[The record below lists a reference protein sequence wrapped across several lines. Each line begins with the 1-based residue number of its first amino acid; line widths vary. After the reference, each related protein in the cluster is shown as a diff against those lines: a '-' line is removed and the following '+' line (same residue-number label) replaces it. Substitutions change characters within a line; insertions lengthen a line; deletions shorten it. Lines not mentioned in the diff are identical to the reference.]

1 MNLGHERATTAA
13 CSLSRRERGGVR
25 GYKPSKDPTP
35 LTPTLSTTELGYT
48 RVRSLNDVAEV
59 GNIRLRLGRGSIAV
73 PRSKSVL
80 TYVAAAMIVM
90 GTSLWSAPARAAEE
104 LRVGVSIPAA
114 VAFVPLQVGID
125 RGIFAKHDLV
135 IKRSDLGGAARAHQA
150 LAAGSLDIVVAGG
163 PDLSL
168 VAKGQHARAVGVIT
182 VAPRQTTLI
191 VRNDNPMKTPV
202 ELKDKRVGISTA
214 GGLSEW
220 VVRQLSRKLGLGQ
233 QGITPVALGRDEA
246 QVAALRAGQIDA
258 TVMDF
263 ASGLRLD
270 ELGVGRI
277 FLKVSDYV
285 PKMIAQAVYA
295 GNDVIAKRP
304 QAARAFLS
312 GWYETVALMRADRA
326 ATIPIAARQM
336 DVSAAV
342 AGKVYDELIDNYSRD
357 GRFDE
362 EGLRV
367 LVDSLVEMG
376 ALKSADVKAFYTEDY
391 LPAR

>member
-25 GYKPSKDPTP
+25 GYKLSINPTP
-35 LTPTLSTTELGYT
+35 LTPTLSP
-48 RVRSLNDVAEV
+48 
-59 GNIRLRLGRGSIAV
+59 LGRGSSAV
-73 PRSKSVL
+73 PQGKSAL
-80 TYVAAAMIVM
+80 TRLAAIALAVVTI
-90 GTSLWSAPARAAEE
+90 LLPASASAVEE

-125 RGIFAKHDLV
+125 RGIFAKHNLV

-150 LAAGSLDIVVAGG
+150 LAANSLDIVVAGG

-191 VRNDNPMKTPV
+191 VRNDNPMKAAT

-233 QGITPVALGRDEA
+233 QGITAVALGRDEA

-285 PKMIAQAVYA
+285 PRMIAQAVYA

-304 QAARAFLS
+304 QAVRAFLS
-312 GWYETVALMRADRA
+312 GWYETVAFMHADRA

-336 DVSAAV
+336 DVSAGV
-342 AGKVYDELIDNYSRD
+342 AGKVYDELIDNYSSN

-376 ALKSADVKAFYTEDY
+376 ALKSADVKAFYTEEY
-391 LPAR
+391 LPR

>member
-1 MNLGHERATTAA
+1 MPINRLFHAGLVFVA
-13 CSLSRRERGGVR
+13 LVL
-25 GYKPSKDPTP
+25 PTGA
-35 LTPTLSTTELGYT
+35 S
-48 RVRSLNDVAEV
+48 
-59 GNIRLRLGRGSIAV
+59 
-73 PRSKSVL
+73 
-80 TYVAAAMIVM
+80 
-90 GTSLWSAPARAAEE
+90 AAEE

-125 RGIFAKHDLV
+125 RGFFARHGLD

-191 VRNDNPMKTPV
+191 VRNDNPMTTPA
-202 ELKDKRVGISTA
+202 ELKGKRVGISTA

-220 VVRQLSRKLGLGQ
+220 VVRQLSRQLGFGP
-233 QGITPVALGRDEA
+233 QGIVAVALGRDDA
-246 QVAALRAGQIDA
+246 QVAALRTGQIDA

-263 ASGLRLD
+263 ASGLRLE

-277 FLKVSDYV
+277 FLKVHDYV

-304 QAARAFLS
+304 QTVRAFLV
-312 GWYETVALMRADRA
+312 GWYDAVAFMRADKA

-336 DVSAAV
+336 DVSPVV

-357 GRFDE
+357 GRFE
-362 EGLRV
+362 PEGLRV

-376 ALKSADVKAFYTEDY
+376 ALKSADVRALYTEDY
-391 LPAR
+391 LPVR

>member
-1 MNLGHERATTAA
+1 
-13 CSLSRRERGGVR
+13 
-25 GYKPSKDPTP
+25 
-35 LTPTLSTTELGYT
+35 
-48 RVRSLNDVAEV
+48 
-59 GNIRLRLGRGSIAV
+59 
-73 PRSKSVL
+73 SVL
-80 TYVAAAMIVM
+80 NILAAMMLVM
-90 GTSLWSAPARAAEE
+90 CTSLMPATAAEE

-114 VAFVPLQVGID
+114 IAFVPLQVGID

-135 IKRSDLGGAARAHQA
+135 LKRSDLGGAARAHQA
-150 LAAGSLDIVVAGG
+150 LAPGRLAHLVAGRAHEGLAAGSLDIVVAGG

-168 VAKGQHARAVGVIT
+168 VAKGQHALAVGVIT

-191 VRNDNPMKTPV
+191 VRNDNPMKAPA
-202 ELKDKRVGISTA
+202 ELRGKRVGISTA

-220 VVRQLSRKLGLGQ
+220 VVRQLSRQLGFGAS
-233 QGITPVALGRDEA
+233 GITAVALGRDEA

-263 ASGLRLD
+263 ASGLRLE

-295 GNDVIAKRP
+295 GNDVIVKRP
-304 QAARAFLS
+304 QAVRAFLS
-312 GWYETVALMRADRA
+312 GWYETVAFMHADKG

-336 DVSAAV
+336 DVSSRV

-357 GRFDE
+357 GRF
-362 EGLRV
+362 
-367 LVDSLVEMG
+367 
-376 ALKSADVKAFYTEDY
+376 
-391 LPAR
+391 

>member
-1 MNLGHERATTAA
+1 M
-13 CSLSRRERGGVR
+13 
-25 GYKPSKDPTP
+25 
-35 LTPTLSTTELGYT
+35 
-48 RVRSLNDVAEV
+48 
-59 GNIRLRLGRGSIAV
+59 
-73 PRSKSVL
+73 PRSTSVPTRL
-80 TYVAAAMIVM
+80 AAITLAIVA
-90 GTSLWSAPARAAEE
+90 SLMPATAAEE

-135 IKRSDLGGAARAHQA
+135 IKRADLGGAARAHQA
-150 LAAGSLDIVVAGG
+150 LAANSLDLVVAGG

-168 VAKGQHARAVGVIT
+168 VAKGQHALAAGVIT

-191 VRNDNPMKTPV
+191 VRNDNPMKTPA
-202 ELKDKRVGISTA
+202 ELRGKRVGISTA

-220 VVRQLSRKLGLGQ
+220 VVRQLSRQLGFGAN
-233 QGITPVALGRDEA
+233 GITAVALGRDEA

-263 ASGLRLD
+263 ASGLRLE

-304 QAARAFLS
+304 QAVRAFLS
-312 GWYETVALMRADRA
+312 GWYETIAFMRADKA

-336 DVSAAV
+336 DVSTLV

-357 GRFDE
+357 GRFDA

-376 ALKSADVKAFYTEDY
+376 ALKSADVKALYTEEY
-391 LPAR
+391 LPSR

>member
-1 MNLGHERATTAA
+1 
-13 CSLSRRERGGVR
+13 
-25 GYKPSKDPTP
+25 
-35 LTPTLSTTELGYT
+35 
-48 RVRSLNDVAEV
+48 
-59 GNIRLRLGRGSIAV
+59 V
-73 PRSKSVL
+73 PWSKSVL
-80 TYVAAAMIVM
+80 TSMAAVMIVT
-90 GTSLWSAPARAAEE
+90 GTSLWSAPASAAEE

-150 LAAGSLDIVVAGG
+150 LAANSLDIVVAGG

-168 VAKGQHARAVGVIT
+168 VAKGQHALAAGVIT

-202 ELKDKRVGISTA
+202 ELKGKRVGISTA

-220 VVRQLSRKLGLGQ
+220 VVRQLSRQLGLGAA
-233 QGITPVALGRDEA
+233 GITPVALGRDEA

-263 ASGLRLD
+263 ASGLRLE

-304 QAARAFLS
+304 QAVRAFLS
-312 GWYETVALMRADRA
+312 GWYETVAFMRADKA

-336 DVSAAV
+336 DVSSLV

-357 GRFDE
+357 GHFE
-362 EGLRV
+362 TEGLRV

-376 ALKSADVKAFYTEDY
+376 ALKSADVKALYTEEY
-391 LPAR
+391 LPSR